1 MDVTLCTRICQN
13 SSEKKETKQTQ
24 TSYRNAKKKQIKK
37 TKTKNL
43 ETSDVFVFFVDEQQ

>member
-24 TSYRNAKKKQIKK
+24 TSYRNAKKKSKK